1 MKLTEQILKK
11 LILEEMRKVDTE
23 YLADSLSGT
32 IKFWAHAGRGALR
45 PGSHRHGAATEE
57 IMQVF
62 SEADPSPS
70 HEKLKDLPVITQVAN
85 NDLVHNYHKY
95 VVRFKDKETRDKV
108 KNKLNAKIHYDS
120 PISKNSMFN
129 LIPCLNAQKA
139 SDTILSLPCHPYVTE
154 EEIDQI
160 CMKLELIVG
169 IIP

>member
-11 LILEEMRKVDTE
+11 LILEQMGPVDTA

-70 HEKLKDLPVITQVAN
+70 HEKLKDFALFLVNKYDKTNEHQRKLKILAMGGADSYIQAA
-85 NDLVHNYHKY
+85 DLASA
-95 VVRFKDKETRDKV
+95 
-108 KNKLNAKIHYDS
+108 LG
-120 PISKNSMFN
+120 
-129 LIPCLNAQKA
+129 LI
-139 SDTILSLPCHPYVTE
+139 
-154 EEIDQI
+154 
-160 CMKLELIVG
+160 
-169 IIP
+169 